1 MNLTKE
7 YILSCYDKTKRL
19 AKSHFGKKRYN
30 ESLKYINIAA
40 EIAYQFNWIYRDN
53 ELEDLLEEISSRVIT
68 KRNDYAPIENRYVLY
83 LAAAIDNKG
92 EIQQYLRALIA
103 CETELLVVVERKY
116 GEEAAGTIAEIN
128 ACPKAEIYALQ
139 DHVTDI
145 ESYGQKL
152 YDKIVDFRPS
162 KLFMHLWPW
171 SGFSV
176 TVFDALP
183 DQIVKYQINLTDH
196 AFWLGGKCSDYTL
209 EFRPYG
215 CTVSEEKRCFSRNR
229 ILLLPYYPILSE
241 AEFQG
246 FPAVC
251 TKDKVIIFSGG
262 ALYKIYG
269 GGGKYFSIVKRILD
283 SNPQAILLFAGDGDE
298 GPAKAFIAE
307 NKYEDRFIL
316 LGFRRD
322 INEVYKHSDIYL
334 TTYPSVGGLMC
345 QYAAVNGKPIL
356 AYNEPDAKAR
366 FIEDLICV
374 NGAVPLTFTD
384 EASLADEA
392 SRLIRDVDYRNVK
405 GAALQQAVMTPEQ
418 FNREVQAAITENRNH
433 RIYELQKIDYEAF
446 FQRYLT
452 LENGYI
458 DTFKLLIIRRF
469 KLCTLLYFPRISGWF
484 LGYMLSGRGV
494 KFYWRKKILPC
505 FHKK

>member
-19 AKSHFGKKRYN
+19 AKRYFEKGRYS
-30 ESLKYINIAA
+30 ESLKYVNIAA
-40 EIAYQFNWIYRDN
+40 EIAYQFNWIYRDD
-53 ELEDLLEEISSRVIT
+53 ELEDLLAEISEKVIS
-68 KRNDYAPIENRYVLY
+68 KRDNFTPIQNRYVLY

-92 EIQQYLRALIA
+92 EIQQYLRALMA
-103 CETELLVVVERKY
+103 CEAELLVIVERKC
-116 GEEAAGTIAEIN
+116 GAEGAATIAEIE
-128 ACPKAEIYALQ
+128 AYPKAEIYSLQ
-139 DHVTDI
+139 NNVTNVKSDA
-145 ESYGQKL
+145 QKL

-171 SGFSV
+171 SGFAV
-176 TVFDALP
+176 AVFDALP

-196 AFWLGGKCSDYTL
+196 GFWLGSKCSNYTL

-215 CTVSEEKRCFSRNR
+215 CTVSEEKRGFSRDH

-251 TKDKVIIFSGG
+251 TEDKVIIFSGG

-269 GGGKYFSIVKRILD
+269 GGGKYFSLVKRILD
-283 SNPQAILLFAGDGDE
+283 QNPQAILLFAGEGDDG
-298 GPAKAFIAE
+298 PVKAFIAE
-307 NKYEDRFIL
+307 NRYEDRFIL

-374 NGAVPLTFTD
+374 NGTVPLTFTD
-384 EASLADEA
+384 EALLAEEA
-392 SRLIRDVDYRNVK
+392 SKLIRDPEYRHAK
-405 GAALQQAVMTPEQ
+405 GAELEKAVMTPEQ
-418 FNREVQAAITENRNH
+418 FNREVGAAITENRN
-433 RIYELQKIDYEAF
+433 RRAYELQQIDYEAF
-446 FQRYLT
+446 FQRYLA
-452 LENGYI
+452 LENGYV
-458 DTFKLLIIRRF
+458 DTFKLVIIRRF
-469 KLCTLLYFPRISGWF
+469 KLRTFLYFPKMAVWF
-484 LGYMLSGRGV
+484 LGYMVSGRGI
-494 KFYWRKKILPC
+494 KFYWKKRILPR